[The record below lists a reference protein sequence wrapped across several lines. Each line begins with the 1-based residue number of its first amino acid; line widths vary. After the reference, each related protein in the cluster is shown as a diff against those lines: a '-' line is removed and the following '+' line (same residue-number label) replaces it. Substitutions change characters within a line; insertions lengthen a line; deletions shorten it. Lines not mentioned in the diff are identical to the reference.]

1 MLTAASEKL
10 KKYKPEFK
18 FTANSSPEVKVPKF
32 QIQHWHWDQ
41 ELELGC
47 W

>member
-32 QIQHWHWDQ
+32 QIQLRDQ

-47 W
+47 